1 VDICQSH
8 CRELDRC
15 TNAHIQQASSRL
27 VSKCF
32 GFELGLFLA
41 VFLQCVC
48 LCVIYELWYRFDCRM
63 HNICCSV
70 SLLFLSDLSGRITAI
85 ARCGLLLYGRSSVV
99 CLCVCLL
106 VTLKKRMNRSRCCLG
121 GWLRWTQG
129 TVLDGVQIPQGN
141 GQFWGL
147 YDPLK
152 CIVSHCFSVHNK
164 KSITASARLLWQPAM
179 LPTGRRHITWSPVK
193 ICPPSAMRPLVKIL
207 WPLVA
212 RTCSFLL
219 FWKAS
224 VASVTDWQ
232 NRLTVDMCIALC

>member
-1 VDICQSH
+1 MDICQSH

-141 GQFWGL
+141 
-147 YDPLK
+147 
-152 CIVSHCFSVHNK
+152 
-164 KSITASARLLWQPAM
+164 AM

-212 RTCSFLL
+212 RTCSFSL